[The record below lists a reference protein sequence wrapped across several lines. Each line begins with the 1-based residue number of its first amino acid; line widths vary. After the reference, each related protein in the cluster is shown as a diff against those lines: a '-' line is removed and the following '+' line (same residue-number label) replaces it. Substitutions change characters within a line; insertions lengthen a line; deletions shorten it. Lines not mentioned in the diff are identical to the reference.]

1 MYTLMKMYFQ
11 YYFIIFLVSF
21 SLPFHHSSSLFL
33 LSFLTS
39 ALPPALLASSLS
51 CLFPVLH
58 TFSCLPAQNSN
69 YFINE
74 ENSWTLVGSIMD
86 K

>member
-1 MYTLMKMYFQ
+1 MKMYFQ

-21 SLPFHHSSSLFL
+21 SLPFHHCSSSLFV

-39 ALPPALLASSLS
+39 VLPPVLLSSSLS
-51 CLFPVLH
+51 SSFPVLH

-69 YFINE
+69 YFINA
-74 ENSWTLVGSIMD
+74 ENCWTVVGIIMD